1 MCFVGGHSSLNLFIF
16 VDYFQTVILNP
27 ERPRYLTDTLMASDV
42 LCTLPPRI
50 YQQPFSPE
58 ATDPGPLK
66 HWVLIT
72 NLPLGQWK
80 T

>member
-1 MCFVGGHSSLNLFIF
+1 MCFVGGHSSLNSFIF

-58 ATDPGPLK
+58 ATDPGPLNIGF
-66 HWVLIT
+66 L
-72 NLPLGQWK
+72 LP
-80 T
+80 TFP